1 MVLHNNVIYYITDQT
16 NIAFHTKIVFSAIL
30 FPERGAVCFE
40 EEGFSEYSVWTMV
53 LRFPTLFRRRY
64 LFQVRQAVGVAFEDR
79 KKPNSFQL
87 LPEWIGHA
95 YGQTYI
101 FFGIVFYEG

>member
-16 NIAFHTKIVFSAIL
+16 NIAFHTKIVFYAIL
-30 FPERGAVCFE
+30 FPEIGEVCFE
-40 EEGFSEYSVWTMV
+40 EEDFYEYSVWVMA
-53 LRFPTLFRRRY
+53 LRFPVLFRRRY
-64 LFQVRQAVGVAFEDR
+64 LFQVRQVVAAAFEDR

>member
-53 LRFPTLFRRRY
+53 LRFPALFRRRY
-64 LFQVRQAVGVAFEDR
+64 LFQVRQVVAVAFEDR
-79 KKPNSFQL
+79 KKPNLF
-87 LPEWIGHA
+87 
-95 YGQTYI
+95 
-101 FFGIVFYEG
+101 